1 MSGTANEFDET
12 AANSPDRKDS
22 DGTQQSSTAGVGGAI
37 HSESGD
43 NPAGVQD
50 EPVLEQNAAT
60 TQDQIAG
67 IVAQTRADLGSETDE
82 RYAEVLRQRLED
94 AGIQMTDD
102 DVQSL
107 SGEAS
112 PGSSGSGGGG
122 V

>member
-1 MSGTANEFDET
+1 MSGTAGGPDQT
-12 AANSPDRKDS
+12 AANSADRKDS
-22 DGTQQSSTAGVGGAI
+22 DGTRQSSTAGVGGAI
-37 HSESGD
+37 HSESSD
-43 NPAGVQD
+43 DPAGVQD

-82 RYAEVLRQRLED
+82 RYAEVLHQRLED
-94 AGIQMTDD
+94 AGIQMTDE
-102 DVQSL
+102 DVRSL

-112 PGSSGSGGGG
+112 PGPSGSGGG

>member
-1 MSGTANEFDET
+1 M
-12 AANSPDRKDS
+12 
-22 DGTQQSSTAGVGGAI
+22 SSTAGVGGAV

-43 NPAGVQD
+43 DGTGVQD

-94 AGIQMTDD
+94 AGIQMTDA

-112 PGSSGSGGGG
+112 PGPSGGGG
-122 V
+122 SGV